1 MSSSHKERLGQMT
14 GALNSTILQ
23 SSDNLKTHVTTQSS
37 LLESTMRQHLN
48 AFATQIKSCPNA
60 SSQKL
65 ETMMT
70 RIGQLQNQFTQ
81 HITAHGRVQEV
92 TDDVEM
98 SDLISQN
105 TSSGATDSLDASLD
119 RLFNL
124 ASDRQSTVYSSEA
137 QKIIDDIEQ
146 MLQLVTNNAD

>member
-98 SDLISQN
+98 SDLISRN
-105 TSSGATDSLDASLD
+105 TSSGQLIALMRLLIGSSILHRTD
-119 RLFNL
+119 NL
-124 ASDRQSTVYSSEA
+124 PSTHQKHKRSS
-137 QKIIDDIEQ
+137 
-146 MLQLVTNNAD
+146 MT